1 MILSLYFYD
10 NFPDLNYISFLNYK
24 NTWVHRKK
32 IFNIYFWMFVYAI
45 VVNLICV
52 GESIIIPLLFI
63 NLIYVIIPG
72 IIHDFLFQ
80 RKKYI

>member
-1 MILSLYFYD
+1 
-10 NFPDLNYISFLNYK
+10 
-24 NTWVHRKK
+24 
-32 IFNIYFWMFVYAI
+32 MFVYAI

-63 NLIYVIIPG
+63 NLIYVIILG

>member
-1 MILSLYFYD
+1 
-10 NFPDLNYISFLNYK
+10 
-24 NTWVHRKK
+24 
-32 IFNIYFWMFVYAI
+32 MFVYAI
-45 VVNLICV
+45 VVNLRCV

-72 IIHDFLFQ
+72 IIHNFLFQ

>member
-1 MILSLYFYD
+1 
-10 NFPDLNYISFLNYK
+10 
-24 NTWVHRKK
+24 
-32 IFNIYFWMFVYAI
+32 MFVYAI
-45 VVNLICV
+45 VVNLRCV

-63 NLIYVIIPG
+63 NLIYVIIPE

>member
-1 MILSLYFYD
+1 
-10 NFPDLNYISFLNYK
+10 
-24 NTWVHRKK
+24 
-32 IFNIYFWMFVYAI
+32 MFVYAI

-63 NLIYVIIPG
+63 NLIYVIIRG